1 MEGSTIWIFHLSV
14 TKMAGIYIIIHH
26 FLNQDYAEKDEEDEI
41 KIYGAFKAYSYQKKN
56 MT

>member
-1 MEGSTIWIFHLSV
+1 
-14 TKMAGIYIIIHH
+14 MAGIYIIIHH